1 MMKTLTLS
9 AAALAFTAVAASA
22 ADLPRRSP
30 AVAPAPV
37 VPIVTP
43 IFTWSGFYVGLN
55 AGAAWG
61 SNNNCPTMYNYTA
74 NTGVVGAVV
83 TTYAPGCSKT
93 SDAAFTG
100 GAQAGFNWQAGSF
113 VFGVEGDV
121 NYLGDLGKNGY
132 ANYAL
137 TSGGTTTYY
146 TWTGNDN
153 GNLLGSLRAR
163 AGIAFDRALIYATGG
178 MAFRN
183 GNHDQAVYASTT
195 SGGVAAATYLG
206 NTNSDNIGWA
216 LGGGLEWALTNNMS
230 FKVEYLH
237 SHFSSDNYL
246 LTTTAATPYNTVAFA
261 GDRNDKVDVVRAG
274 INWRFGGP
282 TVSSAPVL
290 ARY

>member
-1 MMKTLTLS
+1 MMKTLSLS
-9 AAALAFTAVAASA
+9 AAALALTAVAASA
-22 ADLPRRSP
+22 ADLPRRAPAAAP
-30 AVAPAPV
+30 AVVPV
-37 VPIVTP
+37 VTP

-74 NTGVVGAVV
+74 ATGVVGAAV
-83 TTYAPGCSKT
+83 TTYAPGCGKSN
-93 SDAAFTG
+93 DAAFTG

-121 NYLGDLGKNGY
+121 NYVGDLGRNGY

-137 TSGGTTTYY
+137 TANNTTTYY
-146 TWTGNDN
+146 TWSGNNDN

-163 AGIAFDRALIYATGG
+163 AGVAFDRALIYATGG

-183 GNHDQAVYASTT
+183 GNHDQAIYAATT
-195 SGGVAAATYLG
+195 SGGATVATYVG
-206 NTNSDNIGWA
+206 NTNADNIGWA

-237 SHFSSDNYL
+237 SHFSDKNTL
-246 LTTTAATPYNTVAFA
+246 MTTATTTPYNTVAFQTS
-261 GDRNDKVDVVRAG
+261 GNDKIDVVRAG

-282 TVSSAPVL
+282 AVSSPVL